1 MRAGEAGRALSKDSP
16 ELIKLMQIFNPPNKR
31 TETLSW
37 LDELLREEMY
47 SNKKADK
54 ALPRYQR
61 SWESKPLPARHR
73 EFNGPSKP
81 TLRGPQR
88 DWRSKNYGT
97 PYDTVLTRPKDLGMH
112 KKSHTDEIIQRPW
125 PKQRTS
131 DTTDKYFLDGRQ
143 GWGK

>member
-1 MRAGEAGRALSKDSP
+1 MSAMRAGEAGRALSKDSP

-61 SWESKPLPARHR
+61 SWESKPLPAR
-73 EFNGPSKP
+73 
-81 TLRGPQR
+81 
-88 DWRSKNYGT
+88 
-97 PYDTVLTRPKDLGMH
+97 PYKA
-112 KKSHTDEIIQRPW
+112 
-125 PKQRTS
+125 
-131 DTTDKYFLDGRQ
+131 DKAP
-143 GWGK
+143 